1 MENKIIKGLPKTFEV
16 VERES
21 AEFPLEVRDPNTP
34 VDIFVNG
41 ENIKDM
47 TPAGRME
54 LENKGNGKF
63 LLKVHKWS
71 LDDDGV
77 IEMRTPSNRDVLY
90 ILWTVSCPN
99 LHFRQGHVVN
109 PQ

>member
-1 MENKIIKGLPKTFEV
+1 MYVHIISFSYFIFKVDKSKCKLAVQMENKIIKGLPKTFEV

-63 LLKVHKWS
+63 LLKVHK
-71 LDDDGV
+71 
-77 IEMRTPSNRDVLY
+77 IKP
-90 ILWTVSCPN
+90 PN
-99 LHFRQGHVVN
+99 QKLLKHT
-109 PQ
+109 